1 MDSFVSE
8 QIFIKYMVINYQ
20 TSPISKNLEQASS
33 NRGRFLFFRN
43 HFLSSTIPASL
54 PFSMPSIIGWWKIR
68 SPLISWINCH
78 ELKSAMHDEVRF
90 NILFQK
96 KRERERNKNDRH
108 FFYLEKKIWMIEKS
122 YICRYTVDWT
132 QCLPADAGPKNWHF
146 LMLVFITQFAS
157 TLDITPM
164 RHSDPFH
171 AIESFGS
178 LVSFGFKKR
187 VQNAG
192 TSTSDRDIKL
202 TPLN

>member
-1 MDSFVSE
+1 
-8 QIFIKYMVINYQ
+8 
-20 TSPISKNLEQASS
+20 
-33 NRGRFLFFRN
+33 
-43 HFLSSTIPASL
+43 
-54 PFSMPSIIGWWKIR
+54 MPSIIGWWKIR
-68 SPLISWINCH
+68 SPLISWINCY

-108 FFYLEKKIWMIEKS
+108 FFHLEKKIWMMEKS
-122 YICRYTVDWT
+122 YMCRYTVEWT
-132 QCLPADAGPKNWHF
+132 HFRKCLPADAGPKNWHF

-164 RHSDPFH
+164 TYSDPFH